1 MKSNI
6 RVINQTAATTA
17 LPEQDRVL
25 RNTYALLALSMVPT
39 VIGALFGTAIAA
51 PLLMGSPM
59 LSMVIFLGG
68 AFGLMFAVQKTKN
81 SSMGV
86 VFLLA
91 FTLFM
96 GAMLG
101 PLLRVALGFSN
112 GGTLIAMAAGGTG
125 AVFLVLAG
133 VASNTRRDFSN
144 LGKFLFVGL
153 ILMIIASIANIF
165 LHMPVLQLAL
175 SAIGVLI
182 FSGFLLFDIN
192 RIVRGGETNYITATL
207 AVYLDIYN
215 LFVNLLML
223 LMAFAGGDRR

>member
-1 MKSNI
+1 MDSNI
-6 RVINQTAATTA
+6 PVINQTVSTA
-17 LPEQDRVL
+17 VEAQNRVL

-39 VIGALFGTAIAA
+39 VIGALIGTTLGAS
-51 PLLMGSPM
+51 LMMGSPM
-59 LSMVIFLGG
+59 LTMLLFFGV
-68 AFGLMFAVQKTKN
+68 AFGLMFGIEKTKN

-86 VFLLA
+86 VLLLA
-91 FTLFM
+91 FTFFM
-96 GAMLG
+96 GLMLG
-101 PLLRVALGFSN
+101 PLLRVALGYSN
-112 GGTLIAMAAGGTG
+112 GGTLIAIAAGGTG
-125 AVFLVLAG
+125 AVFFVLAG
-133 VASNTRRDFSN
+133 VASNTKRDFGN
-144 LGKFLFVGL
+144 LGKFLFIGV

-165 LHMPVLQLAL
+165 LHMPILQLAL

-215 LFVNLLML
+215 LFVNLLQL

>member
-1 MKSNI
+1 MESNI
-6 RVINQTAATTA
+6 RTIINQTTGATS
-17 LPEQDRVL
+17 PEQNRVL

-39 VIGALFGTAIAA
+39 VIGALFGTTIAA

-59 LSMVIFLGG
+59 MSMVIFLGG
-68 AFGLMFAVQKTKN
+68 AFGLMFAVQKTKD

-86 VFLLA
+86 FFLLA

-101 PLLRVALGFSN
+101 PLLSVALHFRN

-133 VASNTRRDFSN
+133 VASNTKRDFSN
-144 LGKFLFVGL
+144 LGKFLFIGL
-153 ILMIIASIANIF
+153 IMMIIASIANMF
-165 LHMPVLQLAL
+165 LHLPVLQLVL
-175 SAIGVLI
+175 SAAGVLI

-192 RIVRGGETNYITATL
+192 RIVKGGETNYITATL

-223 LMAFAGGDRR
+223 LMAFAGDRR

>member
-6 RVINQTAATTA
+6 RVINQTATTIA
-17 LPEQDRVL
+17 LPEQNRVL

-39 VIGALFGTAIAA
+39 VIGALFGTTIAA

-133 VASNTRRDFSN
+133 VASNTKRDFSN
-144 LGKFLFVGL
+144 LGKFLFIGL